1 MRARSLLPP
10 AEHCMIS
17 EVRLCCCWDPQW
29 SSEACNF
36 PRLVTHSVYWDRF
49 LKHAAEFFHLG
60 LFGIISER
68 YGRKFRC
75 LAFYYNL
82 RLLVIKTTANFLVYP
97 TCIETFVKYDSRSIS
112 TMCITPWTFVWTKG
126 NNIIHQQLFLT
137 LFLTLFYHFSVKQ
150 TNNHTWCCK
159 SLRKLFTTYQY
170 WLYHL
175 YIYERS

>member
-36 PRLVTHSVYWDRF
+36 PRLVTHLVYWDRF

-75 LAFYYNL
+75 LAFYYSL
-82 RLLVIKTTANFLVYP
+82 RLLVIKTTANCLVYL
-97 TCIETFVKYDSRSIS
+97 TCIETFAKFDSRSIS
-112 TMCITPWTFVWTKG
+112 RTCTTPWTFVWTKG
-126 NNIIHQQLFLT
+126 NNTIYQQLSLNI
-137 LFLTLFYHFSVKQ
+137 HFSVKQ

-170 WLYHL
+170 WLYHF
-175 YIYERS
+175 YINERS